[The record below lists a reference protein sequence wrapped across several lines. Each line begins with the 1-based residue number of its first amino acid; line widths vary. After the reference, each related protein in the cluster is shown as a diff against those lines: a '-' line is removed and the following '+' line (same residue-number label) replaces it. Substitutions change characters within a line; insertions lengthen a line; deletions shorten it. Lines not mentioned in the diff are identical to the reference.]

1 MTWFLVDEILCEPSC
16 RTAALRPFFSL
27 VLAILTAYYY
37 ALLTKTLTTLRSLRT
52 VVLDIIFWET
62 WGPNGKVKA
71 NCIFQPIQIVR
82 NSFCL
87 DSNLLRLNPHR
98 SPLQILRR
106 IPGPWA
112 LPVIGAQWL
121 YYPLLGK
128 YKYSKY
134 HEANDEKMEEYGPV
148 VREEVIWNFP
158 LIHLFDS
165 KVSE

>member
-1 MTWFLVDEILCEPSC
+1 MGRLMLFFFLNNPLLLAHQMTKIPTKHNATTSTIVIMVLGWNERLVISPYTLGEQCHITDYL
-16 RTAALRPFFSL
+16 LL
-27 VLAILTAYYY
+27 VLALG
-37 ALLTKTLTTLRSLRT
+37 LC
-52 VVLDIIFWET
+52 V
-62 WGPNGKVKA
+62 
-71 NCIFQPIQIVR
+71 
-82 NSFCL
+82 CL
-87 DSNLLRLNPHR
+87 GLAAQSSHTHR

-134 HEANDEKMEEYGPV
+134 HEANDEKLEKYGTV

-165 KVSE
+165 KVSDR

>member
-1 MTWFLVDEILCEPSC
+1 MSTFS
-16 RTAALRPFFSL
+16 RYASLRSSLSL

-37 ALLTKTLTTLRSLRT
+37 ALLTKTVTTLKSLRT
-52 VVLDIIFWET
+52 AVLDIVFWET
-62 WGPNGKVKA
+62 WGLNGKVS
-71 NCIFQPIQIVR
+71 IQLIQIV
-82 NSFCL
+82 SVSVKPACSSIL
-87 DSNLLRLNPHR
+87 TQITAHR

-134 HEANDEKMEEYGPV
+134 HEANDEKLEKYGTV

-165 KVSE
+165 KVSFTQSDDHLTVTHA

>member
-1 MTWFLVDEILCEPSC
+1 MSTFSRL
-16 RTAALRPFFSL
+16 AALRPSLSL

-37 ALLTKTLTTLRSLRT
+37 ALLTKTVTTLKRLRT
-52 VVLDIIFWET
+52 AVLDIIFWET
-62 WGPNGKVKA
+62 WGLNGKVTR
-71 NCIFQPIQIVR
+71 QICLSADP

-87 DSNLLRLNPHR
+87 SQSNLLVAQSSLTAHR

-134 HEANDEKMEEYGPV
+134 HEANDEKLEKYGTV

>member
-1 MTWFLVDEILCEPSC
+1 MCVMMRFYIKLLQDRCSSAVSLSCVGHPDSVLLCTSHKNGDNPE
-16 RTAALRPFFSL
+16 
-27 VLAILTAYYY
+27 
-37 ALLTKTLTTLRSLRT
+37 KT
-52 VVLDIIFWET
+52 
-62 WGPNGKVKA
+62 A
-71 NCIFQPIQIVR
+71 NCCTRHHILGDMGPQRQGKQIYLSAD
-82 NSFCL
+82 SFCL
-87 DSNLLRLNPHR
+87 LHLNLLAAQFSHTHR

-134 HEANDEKMEEYGPV
+134 HEANDEKLEKYGTV

-165 KVSE
+165 KVSDR

>member
-1 MTWFLVDEILCEPSC
+1 MSTRFYVSLLQDGFSSSISLPCLGNPHSLLLCNPHKNCDNPEKTTNGSSRHHILGD
-16 RTAALRPFFSL
+16 L
-27 VLAILTAYYY
+27 
-37 ALLTKTLTTLRSLRT
+37 
-52 VVLDIIFWET
+52 
-62 WGPNGKVKA
+62 GPQRQGKQEY
-71 NCIFQPIQIVR
+71 IFQLIRIGR

-87 DSNLLRLNPHR
+87 KPACSILTAHR

-134 HEANDEKMEEYGPV
+134 HEANDEKLEKYGTV